1 MAWGVVCQM
10 DAGVKGTM
18 EGDVKM
24 ALALAR
30 GWLEGG
36 RIDNSQ
42 VRPLDPR
49 IMPGYLHIIY
59 MPLTQLVL
67 LFHLVIIFSTVMVP
81 IYKKET

>member
-1 MAWGVVCQM
+1 M
-10 DAGVKGTM
+10 DAGVKGNI

-59 MPLTQLVL
+59 HTSDPAC
-67 LFHLVIIFSTVMVP
+67 FAFSELKSQKDRSAFACNKG
-81 IYKKET
+81 ILIELE

>member
-1 MAWGVVCQM
+1 M
-10 DAGVKGTM
+10 DAGVKGNI

-24 ALALAR
+24 ALSLAR

-49 IMPGYLHIIY
+49 IMPGYLHIINHASD
-59 MPLTQLVL
+59 PACFAFSPGLSLRVKRTAL
-67 LFHLVIIFSTVMVP
+67 HLPVIKAF
-81 IYKKET
+81 

>member
-1 MAWGVVCQM
+1 M

-49 IMPGYLHIIY
+49 IMPGYLHIINHASDRV
-59 MPLTQLVL
+59 PFSPGLSLRVKRTAL
-67 LFHLVIIFSTVMVP
+67 HLPVIKAF
-81 IYKKET
+81 